1 MAEILARLSQ
11 EIDENGGVWT
21 RGVINCSSDPVTV
34 KLWKGEQLVL
44 QFNLSPGETH
54 QILPMIGG
62 QVTMEASLFEL
73 EPPSTLEPSFGSWSA

>member
-21 RGVINCSSDPVTV
+21 RGVLNCSPDPITV
-34 KLWKGEQLVL
+34 KLWLGEQLVL
-44 QFNLSPGETH
+44 QFNLSPREAHLIT
-54 QILPMIGG
+54 PMIGG

-73 EPPSTLEPSFGSWSA
+73 EPPSTLEPAFGSWSA